1 MFIKH
6 SQYTYFY
13 TFSRATLNETFT
25 AKYGG
30 VWPRTPYVRP
40 KSEIYTPKRDDEY
53 PHPFICGVPPP
64 PPPVAPVNVR
74 VKHPISEK
82 EGDRRVLLQN
92 QVLGSRNSTVTFC
105 HQSPSKFFAPSSGFY
120 PNCFKPT
127 SNRNQKLMSKAMGG
141 ITVVKPGRKS
151 GKWQACDNMNMCENL
166 NWTNQTK
173 QCSNCELYE
182 DYSFIQLNLPKRIN
196 KCWLLWFASCLGV
209 LPIKFR
215 NIFRYKQVERSCN
228 V

>member
-6 SQYTYFY
+6 SQYTYFH

-30 VWPRTPYVRP
+30 VLPRTPYVRP
-40 KSEIYTPKRDDEY
+40 KSEIYTTKRDDEH
-53 PHPFICGVPPP
+53 PHPF
-64 PPPVAPVNVR
+64 R

-92 QVLGSRNSTVTFC
+92 QVVGSRNITVTFC
-105 HQSPSKFFAPSSGFY
+105 HQSPSKFFTPSSGFY

-141 ITVVKPGRKS
+141 ITVVKPGAKS
-151 GKWQACDNMNMCENL
+151 GK
-166 NWTNQTK
+166 
-173 QCSNCELYE
+173 
-182 DYSFIQLNLPKRIN
+182 
-196 KCWLLWFASCLGV
+196 
-209 LPIKFR
+209 
-215 NIFRYKQVERSCN
+215 
-228 V
+228 